1 MSSFDLKIG
10 RRTILKTM
18 AAASVA
24 SIWDAPFQFAFAAAP
39 TDRRLVVIILR
50 GALDGLAAVP
60 PHGDKDYAGV
70 RAQLAMETGTGG
82 IHDLDGFFGLNPAFT
97 NLKGLYDARQ
107 LVVFHNICS
116 PYRDRSHFDGQNVLE
131 SGGIKPHLLQD
142 GWLNRALMTMRNAPA
157 LAIAQSPP
165 LMLSGPV
172 QAASWMP
179 ATMPSPDEVF
189 LNQVRSLYAR
199 DAVLKD
205 ALSSAM
211 SLQAAAA
218 NAMDDPS
225 SKMMAKGAGAAGNNL
240 TPLFQ
245 GAGRLLAAP
254 DGPRIATLEASG
266 WDTHVAEGAA
276 DGQLAR
282 RLQAL
287 DAAIDAMKTVMGPA
301 VWDKTAVV
309 MATEF
314 GRTVRPNGNN
324 GTDHGTGGAA
334 FLFGGAVDGGKVRA
348 EWVGLTPD
356 KLQDGRDQPAR
367 TDLRSL
373 FKGVLADHMGVGN
386 AALEKTVFPD
396 SASAA
401 AMKGLIRA

>member
-1 MSSFDLKIG
+1 
-10 RRTILKTM
+10 
-18 AAASVA
+18 
-24 SIWDAPFQFAFAAAP
+24 
-39 TDRRLVVIILR
+39 
-50 GALDGLAAVP
+50 
-60 PHGDKDYAGV
+60 V
-70 RAQLAMETGTGG
+70 RAQLALQTGTGG
-82 IHDLDGFFGLNPAFT
+82 IHDLDNFFGLNPAFT

-131 SGGIKPHLLQD
+131 SGGVKPHLLQD
-142 GWLNRALMTMRNAPA
+142 GWLNRALAPMQNAPA

-179 ATMPSPDEVF
+179 ATLPSPDEVF
-189 LNQVRSLYAR
+189 LNQVRALYAR

-211 SLQAAAA
+211 SLQATAA

-225 SKMMAKGAGAAGNNL
+225 SKMMAKGAGGGGNNL
-240 TPLFQ
+240 TPLFH

-254 DGPRIATLEASG
+254 DGPRVATLEASG

-287 DAAIDAMKTVMGPA
+287 DAAIDAMKTVMGSA

-348 EWVGLTPD
+348 EWVGLGAD

-373 FKGVLADHMGVGN
+373 FKGVLAEHMGVSN
-386 AALEKTVFPD
+386 AALNGTVFPD
-396 SASAA
+396 SAAA
-401 AMKGLIRA
+401 PALKGLIRV

>member
-142 GWLNRALMTMRNAPA
+142 GWLNRALMPMRNAPA